1 VIASTAAPG
10 ERLAIALDTDGDQAR
25 LDLPC
30 LPRWPCATTPPCLPP
45 TARGQGSS
53 SLGAGGMMGNGF
65 ALRLAA
71 AELRAMGGSL
81 HRDGAR
87 LLVRLP
93 AALAP
98 DQTDG
103 AHGATPAQAG

>member
-1 VIASTAAPG
+1 
-10 ERLAIALDTDGDQAR
+10 
-25 LDLPC
+25 
-30 LPRWPCATTPPCLPP
+30 
-45 TARGQGSS
+45 
-53 SLGAGGMMGNGF
+53 MMGNGF